1 MVAQEAAV
9 SEVVIVRC
17 EGYDPAKVRKAIKKG
32 IDLLG
37 GISRFVKKG
46 EKLLLKPNLLSADP
60 PEKCVTTHPAV
71 FKAAAEIFLEAGGDL
86 SFGDSPAYNSP
97 ATAARRSGLMEAAE
111 NLNVPLD
118 DFKGA
123 MDVHFE
129 EGKQNKKFILA
140 AALQNKDGII
150 SLSKMKTHGFEKFT
164 GAVKNQFGCV
174 PGVRKGEFHVK
185 MQDAEEFA
193 RMLLDLNACVAPRLY
208 IMDGIM
214 AMEGNGPRGGKP
226 KAMNVILLSTDAV
239 ALDATACRLID
250 VDPFLVP
257 TVKFGSSEGYG
268 TADEKKITLLGDD
281 FSSLKSDDF
290 DIDRG
295 PLKPFTGRGIVAWFK
310 NHLVPRPVID
320 EDRCIKCGICVR
332 VCPAHPKGVD
342 WRDEDHALPP
352 VYNYKN
358 CIRCYCCQELC
369 PESVITLKKPL
380 LRKIIPG

>member
-164 GAVKNQFGCV
+164 GAVKNLNNILPVVSHAIYALFFLFANIFLYKNSV
-174 PGVRKGEFHVK
+174 TTSTLSARILNTFKADSLSGEFSISPNSKSVK
-185 MQDAEEFA
+185 TIPGDNLPTITPVSLKAFA
-193 RMLLDLNACVAPRLY
+193 KDLVKYLT
-208 IMDGIM
+208 
-214 AMEGNGPRGGKP
+214 
-226 KAMNVILLSTDAV
+226 ILL
-239 ALDATACRLID
+239 
-250 VDPFLVP
+250 
-257 TVKFGSSEGYG
+257 
-268 TADEKKITLLGDD
+268 
-281 FSSLKSDDF
+281 
-290 DIDRG
+290 
-295 PLKPFTGRGIVAWFK
+295 
-310 NHLVPRPVID
+310 VI
-320 EDRCIKCGICVR
+320 
-332 VCPAHPKGVD
+332 P
-342 WRDEDHALPP
+342 
-352 VYNYKN
+352 
-358 CIRCYCCQELC
+358 
-369 PESVITLKKPL
+369 
-380 LRKIIPG
+380 